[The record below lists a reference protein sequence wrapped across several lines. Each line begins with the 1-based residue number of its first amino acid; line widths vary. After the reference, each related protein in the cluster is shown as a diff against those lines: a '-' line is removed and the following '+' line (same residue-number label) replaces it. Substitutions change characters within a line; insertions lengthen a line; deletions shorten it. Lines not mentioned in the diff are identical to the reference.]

1 MSKKTKTKPK
11 SKSKSGMISVAEA
24 LAKVAAGVSLVSS
37 EHVPLPAAL
46 GRVLAEDVAA
56 RLTHPPTAVSA
67 MDGYAVRAADV
78 AEVPATLKQIGEAQA
93 GSGFSGR
100 VRAGETVRIFTG
112 APLPDGADTVIIQEV
127 TDADGDSI
135 VIKETA
141 PEGDFVRAAG
151 LDFSEG
157 EVLLAQGRVLTA
169 RDLGLAAAMNVP
181 WLTVRRRP
189 RIAYTATGDEV
200 VMPGDPL
207 GPDQIISSNSVALGA
222 YIKVLGGEPVN
233 LGIARDNEES
243 LRQVFEGARG
253 CDLLV
258 TMGGAS
264 VGDYDFVRQALD
276 GEGVDLGFYKVAM
289 RPGKPLIF
297 GRLGAIPVLGLPG
310 NPVSAGVTSVI
321 FLRAAIRK
329 MTGLEPV
336 DETPATALLGRGLEA
351 NDFRQDYLRAGLS
364 RDGDGNLVATPF
376 ERQDSSMM
384 ARLARADC
392 LVVRPPEAPAAKKGE
407 RVEIISLGEGAVA
420 S

>member
-1 MSKKTKTKPK
+1 
-11 SKSKSGMISVAEA
+11 MISVAEA
-24 LAKVAAGVSLVSS
+24 LELVTAGVSLVST

-93 GSGFSGR
+93 GSGFSGQ

-112 APLPDGADTVIIQEV
+112 APLPNGADTVIIQEV

-141 PEGDFVRAAG
+141 SEGDFVRAAG

-264 VGDYDFVRQALD
+264 VGDYDFVRQVLD

-321 FLRAAIRK
+321 FLRAAILK

-392 LVVRPPEAPAAKKGE
+392 LVVRRPEAPAAKKGE
-407 RVEIISLGEGAVA
+407 RVEIISLGESAVA
-420 S
+420 F